1 MDDTLRS
8 YEKYFEAKPKKNRVA
23 FLDRDGILNVDKGY
37 LYKIEDLEW
46 VPRAKMA
53 VELLCGLGY
62 KVVVVTNQ
70 SGIARGYYTVA
81 DMEKLH
87 AYMEQEIEKAGG
99 KISHFYYCPHL
110 PEGSVPEYA
119 VECNCRKPKPGM
131 ILQGIKDFNADME
144 ESFVV
149 GDSQKDVD
157 AAAAAGLKGFLY
169 MGGDIADFIWQVV
182 KANFNLIECDT
193 MPDLRKFEA
202 LKN

>member
-1 MDDTLRS
+1 MENKVRN
-8 YEKYFEAKPKKNRVA
+8 YKKYLDHKPKKNRVA

-46 VPRAKMA
+46 MPRAKVA

-87 AYMEQEIEKAGG
+87 VYMEQELERAGG
-99 KISHFYYCPHL
+99 KISRFYYCPHYKD
-110 PEGSVPEYA
+110 GVVPEYA

-144 ESFVV
+144 ESFVI

-157 AAAAAGLKGFLY
+157 AAASAGLKGFLY
-169 MGGDIADFIWQVV
+169 TGGDIAGFIWQVV
-182 KANFNLIECDT
+182 KANFSLIDSNT
-193 MPDLRKFEA
+193 MPDLRDFEV

>member
-1 MDDTLRS
+1 
-8 YEKYFEAKPKKNRVA
+8 
-23 FLDRDGILNVDKGY
+23 
-37 LYKIEDLEW
+37 
-46 VPRAKMA
+46 
-53 VELLCGLGY
+53 
-62 KVVVVTNQ
+62 
-70 SGIARGYYTVA
+70 
-81 DMEKLH
+81 
-87 AYMEQEIEKAGG
+87 
-99 KISHFYYCPHL
+99 
-110 PEGSVPEYA
+110 
-119 VECNCRKPKPGM
+119 M

-182 KANFNLIECDT
+182 KANFSLIECDT